1 MRKTLI
7 LIFALLPAIA
17 LAEDSARPKSGK
29 APVSAKPLPL
39 KRVTQAGACTEFGA
53 GFVKLEGSDTCIKI
67 GGAIGIGGG
76 VWAGGR

>member
-17 LAEDSARPKSGK
+17 LAEQPHRKKAGK
-29 APVSAKPLPL
+29 APASAKSLPL
-39 KRVTQAGACTEFGA
+39 KGAARTNACAEYGA
-53 GFVKLEGSDTCIKI
+53 GFVKIEGSDTCIKI

-76 VWAGGR
+76 VSTGGR